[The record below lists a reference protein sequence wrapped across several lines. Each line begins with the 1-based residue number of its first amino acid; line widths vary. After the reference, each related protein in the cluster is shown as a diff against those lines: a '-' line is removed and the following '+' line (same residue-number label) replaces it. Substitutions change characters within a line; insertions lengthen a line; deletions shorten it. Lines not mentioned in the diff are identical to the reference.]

1 MLSSPAAGTERSRQK
16 RRTCNQQLWKF
27 WYLSNSILAN
37 YFERYVPGIF
47 KTFIYIVRF
56 QSLWANQVIYSSS
69 GSTSQGASLPAVWRS
84 QPLRP
89 HRAWQAARGLAVI
102 QRAASTIPRSAPPP
116 LACCFV
122 CCCGLSLARLH
133 KASRCLS
140 DSPSSGRSAE
150 LTEPGFGLCQRGT
163 GHHDGAG
170 ERGGGNSL
178 RSFGGLDQ

>member
-16 RRTCNQQLWKF
+16 RRTCNTCGSFGIFRTRFLRI
-27 WYLSNSILAN
+27 ILN
-37 YFERYVPGIF
+37 GIFGIF

-89 HRAWQAARGLAVI
+89 HRAWQAAWGLAAI
-102 QRAASTIPRSAPPP
+102 QRAASTTPRSAPPP
-116 LACCFV
+116 LAGCFV

-140 DSPSSGRSAE
+140 DSPSSGCSAE

-170 ERGGGNSL
+170 EREGANSL